1 MKIEVRSSI
10 KIDGLKISV
19 KGSSSDE
26 LDSVDIER
34 LRLMIRSSA
43 EALIKEVEAT
53 HLEAIE

>member
-10 KIDGLKISV
+10 KIDGLKIGV
-19 KGSSSDE
+19 KGSSRDE

-53 HLEAIE
+53 HLESIE